1 LLEIKINAFHATIIL
16 NIAIYKLKCILED
29 GLFCIFKGKPML
41 KLLKQGLS
49 ALFLGLLFAGSA
61 LAADIQVIT
70 SGAFAEALK
79 TLVPEYEKQSPN
91 KVIISYGSSMGTAPD
106 SIPSRLA
113 KDEKFDILILASP
126 SLESFIK
133 SGAVQPGTRVDL
145 VASVMGAVVKAGA
158 PKPDISTMPGLKSA
172 LLNAKSVAYSA
183 SASGVYLS
191 TELFPKMGISEQMDK
206 TARKIY
212 SERVASVVARG
223 EAELGFQQVSELLP
237 IPGVDFIGE
246 LPPEA
251 QKTVLFSAGITSNV
265 NNLIASRDLIAFLA
279 SPKAAPTIQKAGLK
293 PVLPALPW

>member
-1 LLEIKINAFHATIIL
+1 MTIL
-16 NIAIYKLKCILED
+16 NTIKKFALVFLA
-29 GLFCIFKGKPML
+29 
-41 KLLKQGLS
+41 S
-49 ALFLGLLFAGSA
+49 LFLVSTTFAA
-61 LAADIQVIT
+61 EIHVIT

-79 TLVPEYEKQSPN
+79 ILVPEYEKQSPN
-91 KVIISYGSSMGTAPD
+91 NVMISYGSSMGAAPD
-106 SIPSRLA
+106 AIPARLGRG
-113 KDEKFDILILASP
+113 EKFDVLILAGP
-126 SLESFIK
+126 ALEDFIK

-158 PKPDISTMPGLKSA
+158 PRPDISTMPGLKQS

-223 EAELGFQQVSELLP
+223 DAELGFQQVSELLP
-237 IPGVDFIGE
+237 IPGVEFIGE

-251 QKTVLFSAGITSNV
+251 KGPYCFPQVSQLMSAT
-265 NNLIASRDLIAFLA
+265 
-279 SPKAAPTIQKAGLK
+279 
-293 PVLPALPW
+293 

>member
-1 LLEIKINAFHATIIL
+1 
-16 NIAIYKLKCILED
+16 
-29 GLFCIFKGKPML
+29 ML
-41 KLLKQGLS
+41 KLFKQALATLS
-49 ALFLGLLFAGSA
+49 LGLLFIGPVI
-61 LAADIQVIT
+61 AADIQVIT
-70 SGAFAEALK
+70 SGAFADALK
-79 TLVPEYEKQSPN
+79 VLVPEYEKQSPN
-91 KVIISYGSSMGTAPD
+91 RVNISYGSSMGSAPD

-113 KDEKFDILILASP
+113 RDEKFDILILASP
-126 SLESFIK
+126 ALDGFIK
-133 SGAVQPGTRVDL
+133 SSAVQPGTRVDL
-145 VASVMGAVVKAGA
+145 VASVMGAVVKSGA
-158 PKPDISTMPGLKSA
+158 PKPDISTMAGLKSA

-191 TELFPKMGISEQMDK
+191 TELFPKMGISEQMNK

-223 EAELGFQQVSELLP
+223 EAELGFQQVSELIS

-265 NNLIASRDLIAFLA
+265 NSLDASRDLISFLA

-293 PVLPALPW
+293 PVLPALPWSIASIIKGVNTSHEI

>member
-1 LLEIKINAFHATIIL
+1 MRF
-16 NIAIYKLKCILED
+16 D
-29 GLFCIFKGKPML
+29 GMRKAALIFL
-41 KLLKQGLS
+41 VGLIFSGLVS
-49 ALFLGLLFAGSA
+49 AAE
-61 LAADIQVIT
+61 IQVIT

-79 TLVPEYEKQSPN
+79 DLVPEYEKESSN
-91 KVIISYGSSMGTAPD
+91 KVVISYGSSMGAAPD

-113 KDEKFDILILASP
+113 RGEKFDVLILAAP
-126 SLESFIK
+126 ALDGFIK

-145 VASVMGAVVKAGA
+145 VASVMGAVVKSGA
-158 PKPDISTMPGLKSA
+158 PKPDISTMSGLKTA

-223 EAELGFQQVSELLP
+223 EADLGFQQVSELLP

-251 QKTVLFSAGITSNV
+251 QKTVLFSAGIASNV
-265 NNLIASRDLIAFLA
+265 TNPEASKNLIGFLA
-279 SPKAAPTIQKAGLK
+279 SPKALPTIQKAGLK

>member
-1 LLEIKINAFHATIIL
+1 MNIKIKN
-16 NIAIYKLKCILED
+16 
-29 GLFCIFKGKPML
+29 LFQK
-41 KLLKQGLS
+41 S
-49 ALFLGLLFAGSA
+49 ALVFLISLFLASA
-61 LAADIQVIT
+61 TFAADIHVIT

-91 KVIISYGSSMGTAPD
+91 KVIISYGSSMGTAHD
-106 SIPSRLA
+106 SIPTRLGRG
-113 KDEKFDILILASP
+113 EKFDVLILAGP
-126 SLESFIK
+126 ALEEFIK
-133 SGAVQPGTRVDL
+133 SGEIQPGTRVDL
-145 VASVMGAVVKAGA
+145 VASVMGGVVKAGA
-158 PKPDISTMPGLKSA
+158 PRPDISTMVALKQA

-191 TELFPKMGISEQMDK
+191 TELFPKMGIAESMEK

-251 QKTVLFSAGITSNV
+251 QKTVLFSAGITKSVSN
-265 NNLIASRDLIAFLA
+265 IGASRDLIAFLA

>member
-1 LLEIKINAFHATIIL
+1 MHRVLATCL
-16 NIAIYKLKCILED
+16 V
-29 GLFCIFKGKPML
+29 
-41 KLLKQGLS
+41 
-49 ALFLGLLFAGSA
+49 
-61 LAADIQVIT
+61 LAANFLSIGFVYAVEIQVIT

-79 TLVPEYEKQSPN
+79 DLAPAYEKQSPN
-91 KVIISYGSSMGTAPD
+91 KVIISYGSSMGAAPD

-113 KDEKFDILILASP
+113 KGEKFDVLILAAP
-126 SLESFIK
+126 ALDGFIK
-133 SGAVQPGTRVDL
+133 SGVVQPGTRVDL

-158 PKPDISTMPGLKSA
+158 YKPDISTMSGLKSA

-223 EAELGFQQVSELLP
+223 DAELGFQQVSELLP

-251 QKTVLFSAGITSNV
+251 QKTVLFSAGVTKDAANEE
-265 NNLIASRDLIAFLA
+265 ASKDLIAFLA
-279 SPKAAPTIQKAGLK
+279 SPKAVPTIEKAGLK
-293 PVLPALPW
+293 PVLPSLPW

>member
-1 LLEIKINAFHATIIL
+1 MKSIL
-16 NIAIYKLKCILED
+16 ALIVS
-29 GLFCIFKGKPML
+29 LF
-41 KLLKQGLS
+41 
-49 ALFLGLLFAGSA
+49 FAAST
-61 LAADIQVIT
+61 LAAEIQVIT

-91 KVIISYGSSMGTAPD
+91 KVIISYGSSMGAAPD

-113 KDEKFDILILASP
+113 RNEKFDVLILASP
-126 SLESFIK
+126 ALDGFIK

-158 PKPDISTMPGLKSA
+158 PRPDISTMAGLKSA

-223 EAELGFQQVSELLP
+223 EADLGFQQVSELLP
-237 IPGVDFIGE
+237 IPGVEFIGE

-265 NNLIASRDLIAFLA
+265 SNLNASRDLIAFLA

-293 PVLPALPW
+293 PILPALPW

>member
-1 LLEIKINAFHATIIL
+1 MTMQNTIKKT
-16 NIAIYKLKCILED
+16 
-29 GLFCIFKGKPML
+29 
-41 KLLKQGLS
+41 
-49 ALFLGLLFAGSA
+49 ALVFLASLLFASTSF
-61 LAADIQVIT
+61 AADIQVIT

-91 KVIISYGSSMGTAPD
+91 KVIISYGSSMGAAPD
-106 SIPSRLA
+106 SIPTRLGRG
-113 KDEKFDILILASP
+113 EKFDVLILAGP
-126 SLESFIK
+126 ALEGFIK
-133 SGAVQPGTRVDL
+133 SGAVQPSSRVDL
-145 VASVMGAVVKAGA
+145 VASVMGGVVKAGA
-158 PKPDISTMPGLKSA
+158 PKPDISTMAGLKQA

-206 TARKIY
+206 TAKKIY

-251 QKTVLFSAGITSNV
+251 QKTILFSAGITNNV
-265 NNLIASRDLIAFLA
+265 GNLEASRDLIAFLA
-279 SPKAAPTIQKAGLK
+279 SPKAAPTIEKAGLK
-293 PVLPALPW
+293 PVLPTLPW

>member
-1 LLEIKINAFHATIIL
+1 
-16 NIAIYKLKCILED
+16 
-29 GLFCIFKGKPML
+29 ML
-41 KLLKQGLS
+41 KS
-49 ALFLGLLFAGSA
+49 FLTFLIFTINLIFCGVIY
-61 LAADIQVIT
+61 AADIQVIT

-79 TLVPEYEKQSPN
+79 DLVPQYEKQSPN
-91 KVIISYGSSMGTAPD
+91 KVIISYGSSMGAAPD

-113 KDEKFDILILASP
+113 KGEKFDVLILAAP
-126 SLESFIK
+126 ALDGFIK
-133 SGAVQPGTRVDL
+133 SGVVKPGTKVDL

-158 PKPDISTMPGLKSA
+158 LKPDISSMTGLKSA

-191 TELFPKMGISEQMDK
+191 TELFPKMGISEQMNK

-223 EAELGFQQVSELLP
+223 DADLGFQQVSELLP

-251 QKTVLFSAGITSNV
+251 QKTVLFSAGITNDV
-265 NNLIASRDLIAFLA
+265 TNADASKDLITFLA
-279 SPKAAPTIQKAGLK
+279 SSKAAPTIQKAGLK
-293 PVLPALPW
+293 PVLPTVPW

>member
-1 LLEIKINAFHATIIL
+1 MRKLFVVSLIL
-16 NIAIYKLKCILED
+16 ITNV
-29 GLFCIFKGKPML
+29 
-41 KLLKQGLS
+41 
-49 ALFLGLLFAGSA
+49 FLIGFVH
-61 LAADIQVIT
+61 AADIQVIT

-79 TLVPEYEKQSPN
+79 DLAPEYEKQSSN
-91 KVIISYGSSMGTAPD
+91 KVIISYGSSMGSAPD

-113 KDEKFDILILASP
+113 KGEKFDVLILARP
-126 SLESFIK
+126 ALDGFIK
-133 SGAVQPGTRVDL
+133 SGAVQSGTQVDL

-158 PKPDISTMPGLKSA
+158 PKPDISTMNGLKSA

-223 EAELGFQQVSELLP
+223 DADLGFQQVSELLP

-251 QKTVLFSAGITSNV
+251 QKTVLFSAGITKDAANDE
-265 NNLIASRDLIAFLA
+265 ASKDLIAFLA
-279 SPKAAPTIQKAGLK
+279 SPKAVPTIQKAGLK
-293 PVLPALPW
+293 PALPALPWQ